1 MDEKDHEALSPFCPA
16 YTQAIE
22 IIGRRWT
29 GALVRRLLA
38 GPSRFSELS
47 GSIPGISDRLLSE
60 RLKELE
66 GEGIVTRRVVP
77 STPVKIEYSL
87 TEKGAG
93 LGRVVWA
100 VNDWAT
106 QWAAETAGP
115 RKEASE
121 P

>member
-1 MDEKDHEALSPFCPA
+1 MDEKDHEALSPFCPT

-29 GALVRRLLA
+29 GAIVRRLLA
-38 GPSRFSELS
+38 GPSRFGELS

-66 GEGIVTRRVVP
+66 CEGIVARQVLP

-87 TEKGAG
+87 TEKGLG
-93 LGRVVWA
+93 LSRVVWA

-106 QWAAETAGP
+106 RWAAQAGTAQEP
-115 RKEASE
+115 ASQ

>member
-1 MDEKDHEALSPFCPA
+1 MDEKDRQALSPFCPA

-29 GALVRRLLA
+29 GAIVRRLLA
-38 GPSRFSELS
+38 GSSRFTELAE
-47 GSIPGISDRLLSE
+47 SIPGISDRLLSE

-66 GEGIVTRRVVP
+66 CEGIVERRVVP

-87 TEKGAG
+87 TEKGLG
-93 LGRVVWA
+93 LGHVVWA

-106 QWAAETAGP
+106 EWAAGADTK
-115 RKEASE
+115 KEPSKT
-121 P
+121 